1 MFSLYTPSAL
11 SFPSILTGIVM
22 SGEKWYQVFRLG
34 WAKTIMKKKL
44 ELESFLGKCWG
55 QGHIWRKSEVRA
67 TLGKSLDQV
76 SSFGDRLGSGG
87 SYEDKVYMTGACWD
101 LF

>member
-1 MFSLYTPSAL
+1 M
-11 SFPSILTGIVM
+11 V
-22 SGEKWYQVFRLG
+22 SGVSPGVGKNNNEEKAGV
-34 WAKTIMKKKL
+34 KVI
-44 ELESFLGKCWG
+44 LGKCWG

-67 TLGKSLDQV
+67 ILGKSLDQV